1 MGIAGI
7 VKSREGLLLLLI
19 ILFAAAITLV
29 NPAFMSLD
37 NIASLLKSYTVLGI
51 FALGVLLVLIS
62 GGFDV
67 SFTAIAQVVQYAVV
81 YYFLRADLD
90 NIYLAIFCSIVL
102 GGIMGSLNGIII
114 YYFKITAIIVTIAT
128 NSLFYGLLYV
138 VTQGDLIY
146 DLPPSFLGLAEWKLF
161 PMHAANGALVGIS
174 FITCLWFLLALALH
188 LFLRH
193 TVLGRSIYAVGGN
206 AVSAQRVGFNL
217 KKTTLFIYILVGA
230 LSGFA
235 SIIQVS
241 VVQTVIPNSIVGSE
255 LQVIAAVVLGGASVT
270 GGRGSVAGTLLGVL
284 LFAILSNSLTLMKIS
299 PYYYNVFTGLVILA
313 SVSANALQV
322 LRQRRSRVRVMV
334 DMKEPS

>member
-1 MGIAGI
+1 MDMSKIF
-7 VKSREGLLLLLI
+7 KSRELLLLLLI
-19 ILFAAAITLV
+19 IVFSIAITYI

-37 NIASLLKSYTVLGI
+37 NIADLLKANTVLGI

-81 YYFLRADLD
+81 YYFLQANLD
-90 NIYLAIFCSIVL
+90 NIYLAILCSIIIGAV
-102 GGIMGSLNGIII
+102 MGSLNGVII

-146 DLPPSFLGLAEWKLF
+146 DIPPSFLGLAELKIF
-161 PMHAANGALVGIS
+161 PLHAANGALYGIS
-174 FITCLWFLLALALH
+174 FVTCLWFLLALGMH

-193 TVLGRSIYAVGGN
+193 TVLGRSVYAIGGN
-206 AVSAQRVGFNL
+206 PVSAERVGFNL
-217 KKTTLFIYILVGA
+217 KKTTLFIYTLVGA
-230 LSGFA
+230 ISGFA
-235 SIIQVS
+235 SIVQVS
-241 VVQTVIPNSIVGSE
+241 IVQTVIPNSIVGSE

-299 PYYYNVFTGLVILA
+299 PYYYNVFTGLVILF
-313 SVSANALQV
+313 SVAINALQV
-322 LRQRRSRVRVMV
+322 IRQRRSRVRVLV
-334 DMKEPS
+334 DIKEPS